1 MIRAI
6 MTTCRR
12 TIGMAKSL
20 FSTVLAF
27 SLFFAAAAVSFAFA
41 LEMAEGGETSLAVV
55 WASSVS
61 PVLPVL
67 AALLAMDVWSDERR
81 SGRIE
86 SLLTIAVRERELTI
100 GKFLGVFTLVTGA
113 MLAFLVM
120 SLFML
125 SIMAPGTLEN
135 QPISSFLPG
144 IAALLLQSALWC
156 ALSVCASAA
165 FRHAAAAAL
174 TSITLTVLI
183 PRGLWFALME
193 WAPQGR
199 MAFGEM
205 PLDANAFDLASG
217 LISTGTVLSYAL
229 LTVFAL
235 FVSSKLTAAVR
246 FVGRGSRALRIST
259 SLAVALATLLVAAL
273 IALFHRT
280 DTVIELPFLQHSDQ
294 TLSARTRS
302 ILSDVR
308 GEITVTAFLSRKDSR
323 FRPLGHFLRSLAHE
337 ADGVGGA
344 RLTLRFV
351 DPRWDIAAAERL
363 VRDGA
368 QEDSLVFER
377 GNRRAVIPLAGGF
390 DERLCASAI
399 LRVAVPPKRGV
410 VYWTSGH
417 GECSHQAYEP
427 WGMSDIA
434 RNISH
439 YGYRNAS
446 IDLAANSDVPDDCA
460 LVIMAGAKSD
470 FSRAEA
476 MRLDSYLRKG
486 GRLLALLSSA
496 DASGIASMLSG
507 WGIHIEN
514 APLKGARTLS
524 GTDVIVSE
532 FSDHPVTAPLK
543 GAQIV
548 LEKPLSFTSSS
559 AVDVVGADRVEYT
572 PLASVGESCLAAAA
586 ERGVGTGEDLSLRP
600 TRIIA
605 VGDAAFVMNGQL
617 KVRGN
622 ANRDFFL
629 NSLAYL
635 AGTDAITEPGTEAN
649 RLVSGMDRAG
659 RVRFVIVSAM
669 VFPGIL
675 FFAALSVVAAR
686 RRRT

>member
-1 MIRAI
+1 
-6 MTTCRR
+6 
-12 TIGMAKSL
+12 MAKSL

-27 SLFFAAAAVSFAFA
+27 SLFFAAAAVSFSFS
-41 LEMAEGGETSLAVV
+41 LEMAEGGETPLAVV
-55 WASSVS
+55 WASAVS

-81 SGRIE
+81 TGRIE
-86 SLLTIAVRERELTI
+86 SLLTIAVRERELTL
-100 GKFLGVFTLVTGA
+100 GKFLGVFTLVAGA
-113 MLAFLVM
+113 MLVFLIS

-125 SIMAPGTLEN
+125 STMAPGALANQTLT
-135 QPISSFLPG
+135 SFLPG
-144 IAALLLQSALWC
+144 IAALLLQGALWC

-174 TSITLTVLI
+174 TAIALTVLI

-217 LISTGTVLSYAL
+217 LVSSATVLTYAM
-229 LTVFAL
+229 LTLFAL
-235 FVSSKLTAAVR
+235 FVSSKLTASVR
-246 FVGRGSRALRIST
+246 LVGCGARHLRIST
-259 SLAVALATLLVAAL
+259 GVTLALATLLTIAL
-273 IALFHRT
+273 ITLFHRT
-280 DTVIELPFLQHSDQ
+280 DTTFELPLMPHADQ
-294 TLSARTRS
+294 GLSARTRS

-323 FRPLGHFLRSLAHE
+323 FRPVGHFLRSLVRE
-337 ADGVGGA
+337 AEGVGGA
-344 RLTLRFV
+344 HLTLRFV

-368 QEDSLVFER
+368 HEDSLVFER
-377 GNRRAVIPLAGGF
+377 GNRRAFIPLAGGF

-417 GECSHQAYEP
+417 GECSFQAYEP

-439 YGYRNAS
+439 YGYRNAPL
-446 IDLAANSDVPDDCA
+446 DLAANSDVPDDCA

-470 FSRAEA
+470 FSRSEA
-476 MRLDSYLRKG
+476 MRLDAYLRKG
-486 GRLLALLSSA
+486 GRLLALLSSP
-496 DASGIASMLSG
+496 DATGIASMLSG
-507 WGIHIEN
+507 WGLRIDYATLN
-514 APLKGARTLS
+514 GARTIS

-532 FSDHPVTAPLK
+532 FGDHPVCDPLK
-543 GAQIV
+543 GAQII
-548 LEKPLSFTSSS
+548 LEKPLCFKPSA
-559 AVDVVGADRVEYT
+559 AVDVAGADRIEYT
-572 PLASVGESCLAAAA
+572 PIASVGDVCVAAAA

-635 AGTDAITEPGTEAN
+635 AGTDAITEPGTEAD
-649 RLVSGMDRAG
+649 RLVSGMDRAA
-659 RVRFVIVSAM
+659 RVRFVLISAIA
-669 VFPGIL
+669 FPGFV
-675 FFAALSVVAAR
+675 FFLALAVVAAKR
-686 RRRT
+686 RRA

>member
-1 MIRAI
+1 MRATR
-6 MTTCRR
+6 TTWRR
-12 TIGMAKSL
+12 TLGMARSL
-20 FSTVLAF
+20 FSSALAF
-27 SLFFAAAAVSFAFA
+27 ALFFAAAGVLFAFA
-41 LEMAEGGETSLAVV
+41 LEMAEGGDTPLAVV
-55 WASSVS
+55 WASSVA

-86 SLLTIAVRERELTI
+86 SLLTIAVRERELTL

-113 MLAFLVM
+113 MLAFLAS

-125 SIMAPGTLEN
+125 SAMAPDALEN
-135 QPISSFLPG
+135 QPATSFLPG
-144 IAALLLQSALWC
+144 VAALMLQGALWC
-156 ALSVCASAA
+156 AISVCASAA

-205 PLDANAFDLASG
+205 PLDANIFDLASG
-217 LISTGTVLSYAL
+217 LVSTDTVLTYAI
-229 LTVFAL
+229 LTLFAL

-246 FVGRGSRALRIST
+246 FVGRGARPLRIST
-259 SLAVALATLLVAAL
+259 GATLALALALVAAL
-273 IALFHRT
+273 VALFHRT
-280 DTVIELPFLQHSDQ
+280 NRTFDIPLPPHSDQ

-302 ILSDVR
+302 ILADVR
-308 GEITVTAFLSRKDSR
+308 GEFTVTAFLSRKDSR
-323 FRPLGHFLRSLAHE
+323 FRPLGHFLRSLVRE
-337 ADGVGGA
+337 AESVGGA

-368 QEDSLVFER
+368 HEDSLVFER

-417 GECSHQAYEP
+417 GECSFQAYEP

-434 RNISH
+434 RNVSH

-446 IDLAANSDVPDDCA
+446 LDLADASDVPPDCA

-486 GRLLALLSSA
+486 GRLFALVSSA
-496 DASGIASMLSG
+496 DAPGIASMLSG
-507 WGIHIEN
+507 WGIRIE
-514 APLKGARTLS
+514 ATPPKGVRTLS
-524 GTDVIVSE
+524 GTDVIVSD
-532 FSDHPVTAPLK
+532 FTDHPVCDPLK
-543 GAQIV
+543 GSQIV
-548 LEKPLSFTSSS
+548 LEKPLSFTPSA
-559 AVDVVGADRVEYT
+559 AVDVAGIDRVEWT
-572 PLASVGESCLAAAA
+572 ALARVGDSCVAVAA

-635 AGTDAITEPGTEAN
+635 AGTDAITEPGTEAD
-649 RLVSGMDRAG
+649 RLISGMDRED
-659 RVRFVIVSAM
+659 RVRFVVVSA
-669 VFPGIL
+669 VLFPGLL
-675 FFAALSVVAAR
+675 FFAMLAMVAAG

>member
-1 MIRAI
+1 
-6 MTTCRR
+6 
-12 TIGMAKSL
+12 MAKSL

-27 SLFFAAAAVSFAFA
+27 SLFFAAAAVSFSFS
-41 LEMAEGGETSLAVV
+41 LEMAEGGETPLAVV
-55 WASSVS
+55 WASAVS

-86 SLLTIAVRERELTI
+86 SLLTIAVRERELTL
-100 GKFLGVFTLVTGA
+100 GKFLGVFTLVAGA
-113 MLAFLVM
+113 MLVFLIS

-125 SIMAPGTLEN
+125 SAMAPSALAN
-135 QPISSFLPG
+135 QALISFLPG
-144 IAALLLQSALWC
+144 IAALLLQGALWC

-174 TSITLTVLI
+174 TAIALTVLI

-217 LISTGTVLSYAL
+217 LVSSATVLTYVM
-229 LTVFAL
+229 LTLFTL
-235 FVSSKLTAAVR
+235 FVSSKLTASVR
-246 FVGRGSRALRIST
+246 LVGCGARPLRIST
-259 SLAVALATLLVAAL
+259 GVTLALASLLTIAL

-280 DTVIELPFLQHSDQ
+280 DVTFELPLTPHSDQ
-294 TLSARTRS
+294 GLSARTRS

-323 FRPLGHFLRSLAHE
+323 FRPVGHFLRSLARE
-337 ADGVGGA
+337 AEGVGGA
-344 RLTLRFV
+344 HLTLRFV

-368 QEDSLVFER
+368 SEDSLVFER
-377 GNRRAVIPLAGGF
+377 GNRRAFIPLAGGF

-417 GECSHQAYEP
+417 GECSFQAYEP

-439 YGYRNAS
+439 YGYRNAPL
-446 IDLAANSDVPDDCA
+446 DLTADSDVPDDCA

-476 MRLDSYLRKG
+476 MRLDAYLRKG
-486 GRLLALLSSA
+486 GRLLALLSSP
-496 DASGIASMLSG
+496 DATGIASMLSG
-507 WGIHIEN
+507 WGLRIDYATLN
-514 APLKGARTLS
+514 GARTLS

-532 FSDHPVTAPLK
+532 FSDHPVCDPLK
-543 GAQIV
+543 GAQII
-548 LEKPLSFTSSS
+548 LEKPLCFKPSA
-559 AVDVVGADRVEYT
+559 AVDVAGADRIEYT
-572 PLASVGESCLAAAA
+572 PIASIGDVCVAAAA

-635 AGTDAITEPGTEAN
+635 AGTDAITEPGTEAD
-649 RLVSGMDRAG
+649 RLVSGMDRAA
-659 RVRFVIVSAM
+659 RVRFVIITAIA
-669 VFPGIL
+669 FPGFV
-675 FFAALSVVAAR
+675 FFLAMALVAAKR
-686 RRRT
+686 RRA

>member
-1 MIRAI
+1 MRAI
-6 MTTCRR
+6 RTTWRR

-20 FSTVLAF
+20 FSTTIAF
-27 SLFFAAAAVSFAFA
+27 SLFFAAAGISFAFA
-41 LEMAEGGETSLAVV
+41 LEMAEGAETPLAVV
-55 WASSVS
+55 WASAVS
-61 PVLPVL
+61 PVLPAL

-81 SGRIE
+81 TGRIE

-100 GKFLGVFTLVTGA
+100 GKFLGVFTLVAGA
-113 MLAFLVM
+113 MLAFLAT

-125 SIMAPGTLEN
+125 SMLAPSALAN
-135 QPISSFLPG
+135 QSPISFVPG
-144 IAALLLQSALWC
+144 VAALMLQGALWC

-165 FRHAAAAAL
+165 YRHAAAAAL
-174 TSITLTVLI
+174 TSITLTVLL

-217 LISTGTVLSYAL
+217 LVSTDTVLTYAI

-235 FVSSKLTAAVR
+235 FVSSKLVAAVR
-246 FVGRGSRALRIST
+246 FVGRGSRPLRIST
-259 SLAVALATLLVAAL
+259 CAVLALSFVLVAAL
-273 IALFHRT
+273 VALFHRT
-280 DTVIELPFLQHSDQ
+280 NYTFELPFISRSDQ
-294 TLSARTRS
+294 AFSARTRN
-302 ILSDVR
+302 ILTDVR

-323 FRPLGHFLRSLAHE
+323 FRPIGHFLRSLARE
-337 ADGVGGA
+337 AEGAGGV
-344 RLTLRFV
+344 RLVLRFV
-351 DPRWDIAAAERL
+351 DPRWDVAAAERL

-368 QEDSLVFER
+368 HEDSLVFER
-377 GNRRAVIPLAGGF
+377 GNRRAVVPLAGGL

-417 GECSHQAYEP
+417 GESSFKAYEP

-434 RNISH
+434 RNISN
-439 YGYRNAS
+439 YGYRNLS
-446 IDLAANSDVPDDCA
+446 LDLADGADVPDNCA
-460 LVIMAGAKSD
+460 LVVMAGAKSD

-486 GRLLALLSSA
+486 GRLLVLLSSP
-496 DASGIASMLSG
+496 DATGIASILSG
-507 WGIHIEN
+507 WGIRIDN

-532 FSDHPVTAPLK
+532 FSDHPVSDPLK

-548 LEKPLSFTSSS
+548 LEKPLTFTPSA
-559 AVDVVGADRVEYT
+559 AVDVAGADRAEFT
-572 PLASVGESCLAAAA
+572 RLASVGEACVAAAA
-586 ERGVGTGEDLSLRP
+586 ERGAGAGEDLSLRP

-629 NSLAYL
+629 NALAYL
-635 AGTDAITEPGTEAN
+635 AGSDAITEPGTEAD
-649 RLVSGMDRAG
+649 RLVSGLDRAG
-659 RVRFVIVSAM
+659 RVRFVVVVGV
-669 VFPGIL
+669 VFPGL
-675 FFAALSVVAAR
+675 FFLASLAFVAVGR
-686 RRRT
+686 RRS

>member
-1 MIRAI
+1 MRAVRI
-6 MTTCRR
+6 TWRR
-12 TIGMAKSL
+12 TMGMAKSL
-20 FSTVLAF
+20 LSTVLAF

-41 LEMAEGGETSLAVV
+41 LEMAEGGETPLAVV
-55 WASSVS
+55 WASAVS

-86 SLLTIAVRERELTI
+86 ALLTIAVRERELTI
-100 GKFLGVFTLVTGA
+100 GKFLGVFTLVAGA
-113 MLAFLVM
+113 MLAFLIS

-125 SIMAPGTLEN
+125 SFMAPGTLEN
-135 QPISSFLPG
+135 QPISSFFPG
-144 IAALLLQSALWC
+144 IAALMLQGALWC

-174 TSITLTVLI
+174 TAITLTVLI

-199 MAFGEM
+199 MSFGEM
-205 PLDANAFDLASG
+205 PLDANAFDLSSG
-217 LISTGTVLSYAL
+217 LISTATVLTYAI

-235 FVSSKLTAAVR
+235 FVSSKLTASVR
-246 FVGRGSRALRIST
+246 FVGRGSRSLRIST
-259 SLAVALATLLVAAL
+259 GVTLALATTLVIAL

-280 DTVIELPFLQHSDQ
+280 DTTFELPFAPHADQ
-294 TLSARTRS
+294 GLSARTRS
-302 ILSDVR
+302 ILADVR
-308 GEITVTAFLSRKDSR
+308 GEFTVTAFLSRKDSR
-323 FRPLGHFLRSLAHE
+323 FRPLGHFLRSLARE
-337 ADGVGGA
+337 AEGVGGA
-344 RLTLRFV
+344 HLTLRFV
-351 DPRWDIAAAERL
+351 DPRWDVAAAERL

-368 QEDSLVFER
+368 NEDSLVFER
-377 GNRRAVIPLAGGF
+377 GNRRAFIPLAGGF

-417 GECSHQAYEP
+417 GECSFRAYEP

-439 YGYRNAS
+439 YGYRNAPL
-446 IDLAANSDVPDDCA
+446 DLSADSDVPDDCA

-476 MRLDSYLRKG
+476 MRLDAYLRKG
-486 GRLLALLSSA
+486 GRLFALLSSS
-496 DASGIASMLSG
+496 DATGIASMLSG
-507 WGIHIEN
+507 WGIHIDN
-514 APLKGARTLS
+514 SPIKGARTLS
-524 GTDVIVSE
+524 GTDVIVSD
-532 FSDHPVTAPLK
+532 FGDHPVCDPLK
-543 GAQIV
+543 GAQII
-548 LEKPLSFTSSS
+548 LEKPFCFTPS
-559 AVDVVGADRVEYT
+559 AAADVTGVDRIEYT
-572 PLASVGESCLAAAA
+572 PLASVGDACVAAAA

-649 RLVSGMDRAG
+649 RLVSGMDRAA
-659 RVRFVIVSAM
+659 RVHFVIISAL
-669 VFPGIL
+669 VFPGII
-675 FFAALSVVAAR
+675 FFVALAVVAAKR
-686 RRRT
+686 RRS